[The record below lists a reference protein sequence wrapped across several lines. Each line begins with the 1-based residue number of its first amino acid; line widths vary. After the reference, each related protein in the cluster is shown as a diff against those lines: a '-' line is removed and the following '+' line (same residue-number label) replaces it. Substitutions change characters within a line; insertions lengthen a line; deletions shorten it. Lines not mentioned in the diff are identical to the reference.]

1 MKVVLIGAGS
11 GFGSRLSI
19 DILSREPLRDSTIA
33 LCDIDKKKLK
43 TVHRYIQRVVD
54 AHDLPAKVISH
65 TDRTKVLKNADFV
78 VISVA
83 IGGPA
88 YYDSPYDFEMG
99 IPLKYGIV
107 QTVGD
112 TVGAGGVFRTL
123 RTGPELMAMAKD
135 ITDSPLRRPS

>member
-11 GFGSRLSI
+11 GFVSRLSI
-19 DILSREPLRDSTIA
+19 DILSRDPLRDSTIA
-33 LCDIDKKKLK
+33 LCDIDAKKLK
-43 TVHRYIQRVVD
+43 TVHAYIRKVID
-54 AHDLPAKVISH
+54 ANDLPAKVVSS

-88 YYDSPYDFEMG
+88 YYDSPYDFEME
-99 IPLKYGIV
+99 IPRKYGIV

-112 TVGAGGVFRTL
+112 TVGAQQLLV
-123 RTGPELMAMAKD
+123 
-135 ITDSPLRRPS
+135 